1 MRAPGKLVL
10 SGAYAVLE
18 GAPALVTA
26 VDRYVVADGRAV
38 SSFTT
43 PEFAAA
49 RPDSAQP
56 AFDATALRDAGHKLG
71 LGSSAAIVVACLG
84 VLAVAERPDEPLAD
98 VRQEVFTEALA
109 AHRQA
114 QGGGSGVDVAASS
127 FGGHLL
133 VRREASGALHLTP
146 AALPRELVLSVW
158 ATGKPASTSHFVATV
173 FDLARTAPATFA
185 RTLGVQARASEA
197 FAEAVARG
205 SAPDLL
211 HALAQQHLALRE
223 LGQAAGLPIVVDAVR
238 QLHERAQAEG
248 GCVLPS
254 GAGGGDVS
262 LYAGLTAPSPELLA
276 LARRLGQKPL
286 DLGLGAPGLSPVEP
300 PPDFERRDS

>member
-26 VDRYVVADGRAV
+26 VDRYVVADSSAV
-38 SSFTT
+38 ASFTT

-49 RPDSAQP
+49 RPDQTQP
-56 AFDATALRDAGHKLG
+56 YFDANTLRDQGQKLG
-71 LGSSAAIVVACLG
+71 LGSSAAILVACLG
-84 VLAVAERPDEPLAD
+84 VLYADEHPGEPLQAI
-98 VRQEVFTEALA
+98 RQYVFEQAEG
-109 AHRQA
+109 AHRRA

-133 VRREASGALHLTP
+133 AQRDASGALLVTP
-146 AALPRELVLSVW
+146 VSLPKALVLGVW
-158 ATGKPASTSHFVATV
+158 ASGEPASTSQLLRTV
-173 FDLARTAPATFA
+173 FDLKRKDPSRFDLKLQA
-185 RTLGVQARASEA
+185 QARAAEA
-197 FAEAVARG
+197 FAAAVRQG
-205 SAPDLL
+205 SAKELL
-211 HALAQQHLALRE
+211 SALCAQQLALDE
-223 LGQAAGLPIVVDAVR
+223 LGQAAGAPIVVDAVR
-238 QLHERAQAEG
+238 QLHQAAREEG

-262 LYAGLTAPSPELLA
+262 LYAGLAPPSAELLA

-286 DLGLGAPGLSPVEP
+286 DLRVGAEGLSPVEFP
-300 PPDFERRDS
+300 PTPEQNT